1 MSGVSGEISIGERN
15 PPKGRAA
22 QDFTLCRLSILAKE
36 ETRLRAAVGVSPTI
50 QHYARN
56 VPLGVETGCGEHL
69 CELLAHPPLV
79 IPVRSGEQFGA
90 PRILLLLQRQ
100 ARPAE

>member
-36 ETRLRAAVGVSPTI
+36 ETRLLLSDITEKWMLGRRRGRWAA
-50 QHYARN
+50 
-56 VPLGVETGCGEHL
+56 LD
-69 CELLAHPPLV
+69 
-79 IPVRSGEQFGA
+79 SGGD
-90 PRILLLLQRQ
+90 
-100 ARPAE
+100 